1 MEASSTLQEKP
12 ATYGVTTPQDE
23 DIVSPEVQRMAH
35 EAVKNFHECFWW
47 WNAEMPIRTREEVRE
62 VIRTLR
68 MGGGHRAWWAAQT
81 LQKCL

>member
-1 MEASSTLQEKP
+1 MEALSTLQEQP
-12 ATYGVTTPQDE
+12 ATYDVTTPQE
-23 DIVSPEVQRMAH
+23 SEVVSPDIQRMAH

-47 WNAEMPIRTREEVRE
+47 WNPEALITTRADVLE

-68 MGGGHRAWWAAQT
+68 MGGGHRAWWAAQA

>member
-1 MEASSTLQEKP
+1 MEASSTLQEQP
-12 ATYGVTTPQDE
+12 AAYSVSTPQDE
-23 DIVSPEVQRMAH
+23 EVVSPELQQMAR

-47 WNAEMPIRTREEVRE
+47 WNAGAPITTREDVRE

-68 MGGGHRAWWAAQT
+68 MGGGHRAWWAAQA